1 MHFRIGAFLVGLL
14 VLLAGGFVIAAMAFF
29 YSLGAGSITSE
40 AFFLLSVLLS
50 AVVVCLKGLH
60 LMFESISFNEEGS

>member
-1 MHFRIGAFLVGLL
+1 MHFRIGAFLIGLL

-29 YSLGAGSITSE
+29 YSLGAGNIPSE
-40 AFFLLSVLLS
+40 AFFLLSALLS

-60 LMFESISFNEEGS
+60 LMFESISSSTEES